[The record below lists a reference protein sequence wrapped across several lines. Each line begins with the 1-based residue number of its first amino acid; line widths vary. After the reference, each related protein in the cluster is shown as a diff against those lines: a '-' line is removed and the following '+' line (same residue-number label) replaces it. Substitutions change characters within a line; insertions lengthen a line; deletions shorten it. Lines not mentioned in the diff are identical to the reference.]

1 MTLREQLDAHLKEA
15 MRAKE
20 QLRVDTIR
28 AIKSAV
34 KYKEVEGGEA
44 KALDDAGI
52 VKVVQ
57 SEMKKRRDASEQYR
71 AASRVDLAEKEEREL
86 AILQVYLP
94 QQLSADEVEKL
105 VAEAIA
111 ETGATGPKDMGAV
124 MKAVQPKTA
133 GRADGKVVSELV
145 KKKLSGG

>member
-28 AIKSAV
+28 DIKSAV

-57 SEMKKRRDASEQYR
+57 SEIKKRRDAAEQYR
-71 AASRVDLAEKEEREL
+71 AANRADLAEKEEAEL
-86 AILQVYLP
+86 AVLQVYLP

-145 KKKLSGG
+145 KKKLAGG

>member
-15 MRAKE
+15 MRARE

-28 AIKSAV
+28 AVKSAV
-34 KYKEVEGGEA
+34 KYKEVEGGES

-57 SEMKKRRDASEQYR
+57 SEIKKRRDAAEQYR
-71 AASRVDLAEKEEREL
+71 AANRADLAEKEEREL

-94 QQLSADEVEKL
+94 QQLTADEVEKL
-105 VAEAIA
+105 VVEAIA
-111 ETGATGPKDMGAV
+111 ESGATGPKDMGAV

-133 GRADGKVVSELV
+133 GRADGKIVSELV
-145 KKKLSGG
+145 KKKLAGG

>member
-28 AIKSAV
+28 AVKSAV

-71 AASRVDLAEKEEREL
+71 AANRVDLAEKEEREL

-94 QQLSADEVEKL
+94 QQLSAEEVEQL

-111 ETGATGPKDMGAV
+111 ETGATSPKDMGAV

-133 GRADGKVVSELV
+133 GRADGKLVSELV
-145 KKKLSGG
+145 KKKLAGA

>member
-15 MRAKE
+15 MRARE
-20 QLRVDTIR
+20 QLRVDTLR
-28 AIKSAV
+28 AVKSAV
-34 KYKEVEGGEA
+34 KYKEVEGGES

-57 SEMKKRRDASEQYR
+57 SEIKKRRDAAEQYR
-71 AASRVDLAEKEEREL
+71 AANRADLAEKEEREL

-94 QQLSADEVEKL
+94 QQLTADEVEKL
-105 VAEAIA
+105 VVEAIA
-111 ETGATGPKDMGAV
+111 ESGATGPKDMGAV

-133 GRADGKVVSELV
+133 GRADGKIVSELV
-145 KKKLSGG
+145 KKKLAGG

>member
-15 MRAKE
+15 MRARE

-28 AIKSAV
+28 AVKSAV

-52 VKVVQ
+52 VKIVQ
-57 SEMKKRRDASEQYR
+57 SEIKKRRDASEQYR
-71 AASRVDLAEKEEREL
+71 AANRVDLAEKEEREL

-94 QQLSADEVEKL
+94 QQLSTEEVEKL
-105 VAEAIA
+105 VGEAIA

-133 GRADGKVVSELV
+133 GRADGKIVSELV
-145 KKKLSGG
+145 KKKLAGG

>member
-15 MRAKE
+15 MRARE

-28 AIKSAV
+28 AVKSAV

-52 VKVVQ
+52 VKIVQ

-71 AASRVDLAEKEEREL
+71 AANRVDLAEKEEREL

-94 QQLSADEVEKL
+94 QQLSAEEVEKL
-105 VAEAIA
+105 VVEAIA
-111 ETGATGPKDMGAV
+111 EAGATGPKDMGAV

-133 GRADGKVVSELV
+133 GRADGKIVSELV
-145 KKKLSGG
+145 KKKLAGG